1 MCCVREPPEQQTV
14 FYILCAIQFVLVCFF
29 SLSLAILSFSFVCV
43 CFVLLDHVALNVAL
57 NVAVS
62 LFVELSF
69 YFRLTFL
76 KFMTSL
82 GNCIY
87 FLFES
92 GNKNDIKMYQ
102 KQYAYIIRQA
112 RSLIKQNNFGW
123 MRGVFAT
130 DTFLLC

>member
-1 MCCVREPPEQQTV
+1 M
-14 FYILCAIQFVLVCFF
+14 
-29 SLSLAILSFSFVCV
+29 CV
-43 CFVLLDHVALNVAL
+43 CFVLLDHVAL

-76 KFMTSL
+76 KFMTSF

-92 GNKNDIKMYQ
+92 GNKNGIKMYQ

-130 DTFLLC
+130 DTFLSC